1 VNNRGPVYSYTEE
14 KDNKDRVLA
23 LLDSRLCWM
32 ELKPREKDF
41 KDRVLTRQDSLP
53 MLDIVK
59 NYGRIMR

>member
-1 VNNRGPVYSYTEE
+1 MNNRGPVYSYTEE

-53 MLDIVK
+53 MLDI
-59 NYGRIMR
+59 